1 MRVLI
6 VAALLLA
13 VVAAADKKET
23 PYIMVTKS
31 VSETDVIVSKPVT
44 VTVSAINIG
53 QGAAFDVS
61 IVDSHPLGSESQTKS
76 APKLEQG
83 ENITLTYVFIPTELG
98 TLHVRPATV
107 TYLTAEGETNTESA
121 LSNFIN
127 ENEELYRGEMDE
139 STSVRGLV
147 AVMTQDKYDALHA
160 SKILEI
166 IVYGIFCA
174 IVVVFP
180 YYLYKA
186 KQSQVETLLREAK
199 KK

>member
-6 VAALLLA
+6 LAALLLA

-23 PYIMVTKS
+23 PYITVTKS

-44 VTVSAINIG
+44 VTVTAFNLG
-53 QGAAFDVS
+53 QGPAYDVS

-76 APKLEQG
+76 VPKLEHG
-83 ENITLTYVFIPTELG
+83 ENVTLTYVIIPTELG
-98 TLHVRPATV
+98 ALSVRPATV
-107 TYLTAEGETNTESA
+107 TYLTAEGETSTESA

-127 ENEELYRGEMDE
+127 ENQELYRGELDE
-139 STSVRGLV
+139 TPSVRGLV
-147 AVMTQDKYDALHA
+147 AVMTQDEYDALHA
-160 SKILEI
+160 TKIVEV
-166 IVYGIFCA
+166 IVYAVFCA
-174 IVVVFP
+174 IVIVFP
-180 YYLYKA
+180 YTLFKS